1 MASFVGG
8 HGGEDDELPRVRTL
22 HDFRAVV
29 FIYFQHPELSA
40 FHMQQ
45 KIYGGAAF
53 VCTIFFRTSTFDNQ
67 TIDNRTIRRRK
78 VPGLDFELE
87 TSVLVDLLRQ

>member
-1 MASFVGG
+1 
-8 HGGEDDELPRVRTL
+8 
-22 HDFRAVV
+22 
-29 FIYFQHPELSA
+29 
-40 FHMQQ
+40 MQQ